1 MKSIIKIGTVCSL
14 FLLAITGCDL
24 TDVNVNPN
32 QPTADVNYN
41 FDEARLAG
49 AFRGTVPVMEG
60 DDEQRVKSLTI
71 DFFAQILDG
80 GNYEPKNYLSNEDWN
95 QRMYRR
101 VQSAVSGLNIV
112 IRNLTGREDEFAK
125 TMAVA
130 KIWRVYVQS
139 QGVDYFG
146 PIPFAK
152 YTEVEDNPPYKSVED
167 TYLEFFSE
175 LDGAVDLLG
184 KGSSNIFNSVSSD
197 IVYGNDAT
205 KWRKFASSLRL
216 RLALRLSE
224 ANEAKCKTEVAKAL
238 AEGVM
243 ESAAD
248 NAYVPPRADGG
259 WGADYNYTMFQI
271 SWGGPL
277 TMSSS
282 FEKLVDGIGGIAWE
296 GSIVNQRAVWD
307 KKAAA
312 EKVDDNY
319 KHPAQ
324 IDPRATVMFDP
335 PYAKPAP
342 AEPGK
347 PAKTYGNAWA
357 GLKPGLSADDRGLDQ
372 YNRNYYP
379 ELGILFKNGAP
390 YKSRPYDIF
399 LYEEVCFL
407 KAEAFL
413 RNFAPGDAKAE
424 YEKGVQAS
432 FATWGVSGHAAAY
445 LASTAKNLA
454 GTSANFDDYTAGD
467 GNTRLEKI
475 ITQKYLGLFPDM
487 SMEAWNDKR
496 RLNLPRMDVPEF
508 RNELLYD
515 NSDKDILK
523 SSNFIKRVQYPQN
536 EIQVNKTE
544 YDKGVQL
551 LGGPDVVSTP
561 IWWDK
566 NKNYCTSAQ

>member
-1 MKSIIKIGTVCSL
+1 MKSIIKIGSVCLL
-14 FLLAITGCDL
+14 FSLAITGCDL
-24 TDVNVNPN
+24 TDINVNPN

-60 DDEQRVKSLTI
+60 DDEQRVKSLII
-71 DFFAQILDG
+71 DCYAQILDG
-80 GNYEPKNYLSNEDWN
+80 GSYDMKNYLSQEDWN

-112 IRNLTGREDEFAK
+112 IRNLTGREAEFAK
-125 TMAVA
+125 TIAVA
-130 KIWRVYVQS
+130 KIWRVYVQA

-152 YTEVEDNPPYKSVED
+152 YTEIEDNPPYKSVEES
-167 TYLEFFSE
+167 YLEFFSE
-175 LDGAVDLLG
+175 LDDAVALLG
-184 KGSSNIFNSVSSD
+184 QGANDIFNSVSSD
-197 IVYGNDAT
+197 IVYKNDAT

-224 ANEAKCKTEVAKAL
+224 VNESKCKEEVAKAL
-238 AEGVM
+238 ADGVM

-248 NAYVPPRADGG
+248 NAYAPPRADGG

-271 SWGGPL
+271 TWSGPL
-277 TMSSS
+277 VMSSS
-282 FEKLVDGIGGIAWE
+282 FEKLVEGIGGIAWE

-307 KKAAA
+307 NKSA
-312 EKVDDNY
+312 EERVDENY

-335 PYAKPAP
+335 PYAKPA
-342 AEPGK
+342 AG
-347 PAKTYGNAWA
+347 AYGNAWK
-357 GLKPGLSADDRGLDQ
+357 GLTPGLSASERGKDE
-372 YNRNYYP
+372 YNRKYYP
-379 ELGILFKNGAP
+379 ELGILFSNGAP
-390 YKSRPYDIF
+390 YKSRPYDVF

-407 KAEAFL
+407 KAEAFQ
-413 RNFAPGDAKAE
+413 RGFAQGNAGAE
-424 YEKGVQAS
+424 YEKGVRAS
-432 FATWGVSGHAAAY
+432 FDTWKVSGHATAY

-454 GTSANFDDYTAGD
+454 GTSAAFDDTEGA
-467 GNTRLEKI
+467 GNTQLEKI
-475 ITQKYLGLFPDM
+475 ITQKYLALFPDM

-496 RLNLPRMDVPEF
+496 RLNLPRMDVPAS
-508 RNELLYD
+508 RNELLYN
-515 NSDKDILK
+515 NSDRDIRK
-523 SSNFIKRVQYPQN
+523 SANFIKRIQYPQN

-561 IWWDK
+561 IWWDR
-566 NKNYCTSAQ
+566 NANYCTSGQ

>member
-1 MKSIIKIGTVCSL
+1 MKAIIKTGCFCAL
-14 FLLAITGCDL
+14 FAWMMTGCDL
-24 TDVNVNPN
+24 TDINVNPN

-49 AFRGTVPVMEG
+49 AFRGTLPVMEG
-60 DDEQRVKSLTI
+60 DDEQRIKSLSI
-71 DFFAQILDG
+71 DFYAQMLDG
-80 GNYEPKNYLSNEDWN
+80 GGDWDTKNYLSNEDWN

-112 IRNLTGREDEFAK
+112 IRNLTGREEEFAK

-130 KIWRVYVQS
+130 KIWRVYIQS

-152 YTEVEDNPPYKSVED
+152 YTEIEANPPYKSVED
-167 TYLEFFSE
+167 TYNEFFSE

-184 KGSSNIFNSVSSD
+184 KGTSDIFISSSSD
-197 IVYGNDAT
+197 IVYKNDAA

-224 ANEAKCKTEVAKAL
+224 AGEAKCKEQVAKAL

-243 ESAAD
+243 ENAAD

-271 SWGGPL
+271 TWGGPL
-277 TMSSS
+277 VMSSS
-282 FEKLVDGIGGIAWE
+282 FEKLVEGIGGIPWE

-307 KKAAA
+307 HKATE
-312 EKVDDNY
+312 EKVDANY
-319 KHPAQ
+319 QHPAQ

-335 PYAKPAP
+335 PYTKPA
-342 AEPGK
+342 AD
-347 PAKTYGNAWA
+347 ARYGNAWK
-357 GLKPGLSADDRGLDQ
+357 GLTPGLSANDRGKDEN
-372 YNRNYYP
+372 NRNYYP

-390 YKSRPYDIF
+390 YKSRPYDVM

-407 KAEAFL
+407 KAEAFQ
-413 RNFAPGDAKAE
+413 RGFASGDAKAE
-424 YEKGVQAS
+424 YEKGVRAS
-432 FATWGVSGHAAAY
+432 FDTWGVSGHATAY
-445 LASTAKNLA
+445 LASEARNLA
-454 GTSANFDDYTAGD
+454 GTSAKFDHDPSAA
-467 GNTRLEKI
+467 GNTPLEKI
-475 ITQKYLGLFPDM
+475 ITQKYLSLFPDM
-487 SMEAWNDKR
+487 AMEAWNDKR
-496 RLNLPRMDVPEF
+496 RLNLPRMDVHAS

-515 NSDKDILK
+515 NSDRDFRKPG
-523 SSNFIKRVQYPQN
+523 NFIKRVQYPQN
-536 EIQVNKTE
+536 ETQVNKTE

-566 NKNYCTSAQ
+566 NKNYCTSEN